1 MTLPPSN
8 DDALRKEFAGDG
20 ETINASEEHPQ
31 PVMALLGD
39 GEIVI
44 AVYRPSLWYVVLWP
58 LGSLLCIV
66 GLVFALAWL
75 TRFHWA
81 GWTEMQA
88 FGLGLFLAGIRL
100 GWQFLDWAN
109 RLYVLTD
116 RRVIR
121 RRGVFQVDVFEARL
135 DRIQQT
141 SVLQLVRERIFGL
154 GSIAFATAGTSRLEA
169 VWEAVRGPFEVQK
182 TVLEAIDRY
191 GRGNGGV

>member
-1 MTLPPSN
+1 MTSTPTNGDFAAIP
-8 DDALRKEFAGDG
+8 FAGDG
-20 ETINASEEHPQ
+20 GAISAVDEHPQ
-31 PVMALLGD
+31 TVMALLGD

-44 AVYRPSLWYVVLWP
+44 GVYRPSLWYVLLWP
-58 LGSLLCIV
+58 LGSLLFIA

-75 TRFHWA
+75 TRFSWA
-81 GWTEMQA
+81 NWSEMQA
-88 FGLGLFLAGIRL
+88 FGLGLVFAGIRL

-121 RRGVFQVDVFEARL
+121 RRGIFQVDVFEARL

-169 VWEAVRGPFEVQK
+169 IWEAVRCPFEVQK
-182 TVLEAIDRY
+182 AVIEAIDRY